1 MSAREIPP
9 PADPASSIEPPDST
23 VSGVWL
29 TAGPVREPITGLLLE
44 LLIPNQP
51 NPGLREAL
59 VEELG
64 RPVKKLEV
72 ALDYLGLRL
81 AGPRMGEGAPLLPV
95 APKAGPD
102 PWREALVIPGGDC
115 PLGLVL
121 ATSDWGLVV
130 LVHEVF
136 GHLGE
141 AERDLVHRYAAM
153 VLAGHAHSAII
164 GRLEREIDAFA
175 AVLARARRHVQILD
189 PSVLWSADGL
199 VRVQFGSPAQTT
211 RNLLREGVDGEHV
224 FVLPAAFVE
233 DRTNYGDLEFI
244 VYLNFFLRRGVRT
257 RIVGVARLRRALAEL
272 LTLTIFGVF
281 DPQAREQ
288 PSFAD
293 LKQRFGVPDQE
304 TYDFLRLAHETFAV
318 RTGSDP
324 AAPVIPADEYFAY
337 TELAE
342 DGDTIVPARDG
353 SEVRLRHTAEGCEAR
368 IIDVSGRVTAKRL
381 SVSPA
386 RHLSGLI
393 PESCLNAVRF
403 ATERPRFGVT
413 PLGTSH
419 GFDPA
424 GDVTSFVVWVNGKGI
439 LVDPSPEALIHLDRL
454 GVASVDVPYVLLTH
468 VHADHDGGLL
478 EKLLSGRRTAV
489 IASDVVY
496 RSLLEKMRLITG
508 YDVESRG
515 LVRHVSANPGQPTVI
530 EVIGEPLRIDTR
542 WNFHPIPTNGF
553 KLRVDDRT
561 FGYSGDTQYD
571 PGRLAA
577 LHEEKRL
584 STDQYEALMH
594 FFWTADGTPTVDLLY
609 HEAGIPPIHTDL
621 AHLRA
626 LPPAVKARTRL
637 VHVADRDVAP
647 ADGLAKPP
655 PFTTHVLLPP
665 TRDTRKRLL
674 LETIRL
680 VGYLYDTPLEVL
692 RELLDRAAVL
702 EWAPDEFIIRKGPV
716 AAAEPLHFFVVADG
730 EAAVKDGRRLLARLG
745 KADSF
750 GEWGIS
756 HQRGFRVADVVAT
769 SPCQCLRLGE
779 AEYWW
784 LVDRQPAIQ
793 GRISRLR
800 RLLPRLELAR
810 ERARLRADGGT
821 EGRGILEHLTT
832 SQLTGFAL
840 FGETRTL
847 PRGAVVIREGDP
859 ADAFYV
865 LLSGHLRADVGDRSV
880 RELAEG
886 DGFGEIALLQGGRRT
901 ATVSVVSADADVL
914 VMRRQDFDT
923 MVATMPAFAWG
934 VWEAATTREEDGR
947 PYNPAP

>member
-1 MSAREIPP
+1 MSVRKTPP
-9 PADPASSIEPPDST
+9 PVDSAPSIEPPAPT

-29 TAGPVREPITGLLLE
+29 TAGRVREPITKLLLE
-44 LLIPNQP
+44 LLAPNQP

-64 RPVKKLEV
+64 RPVKKLDV
-72 ALDYLGLRL
+72 VLDYLGLRR
-81 AGPRMGEGAPLLPV
+81 AGPGIEGAPPLVLV
-95 APKAGPD
+95 APKAGLD
-102 PWREALVIPGGDC
+102 PWREALVTPGGDC

-121 ATSDWGLVV
+121 ATSDRGRVV

-141 AERDLVHRYAAM
+141 AERHLVRRYAA
-153 VLAGHAHSAII
+153 LALEGHTHGATI
-164 GRLEREIDAFA
+164 GRLEREIEAFTA
-175 AVLARARRHVQILD
+175 LLARARRHVQVLD
-189 PSVLWSADGL
+189 PSVLWSADGM

-211 RNLLREGVDGEHV
+211 RNLLREGVEGEHL
-224 FVLPAAFVE
+224 FVLPATFVA
-233 DRTNYGDLEFI
+233 DRTNYGDVEFV
-244 VYLNFFLRRGVRT
+244 VYLNFFIRRGVRT
-257 RIVGVARLRRALAEL
+257 RIAGATRQRRPLVEL
-272 LTLTIFGVF
+272 LTLTIFGLF
-281 DPQAREQ
+281 DPRAHEE
-288 PSFAD
+288 PSFAE
-293 LKQRFGVPDQE
+293 LRRRYGVPDQE
-304 TYDFLRLAHETFAV
+304 TYDLFRLAHETFAV

-324 AAPVIPADEYFAY
+324 ASPVIPADAYFAY

-342 DGDTIVPARDG
+342 TGDTIVQARGG
-353 SEVRLRHTAEGCEAR
+353 SEIRLRLSAGGCDAR
-368 IIDVSGRVTAKRL
+368 IVDASGRVTAKQL
-381 SVSPA
+381 SVSPL
-386 RHLSGLI
+386 RRVSGLI
-393 PESCLNAVRF
+393 PEACLNAVRF

-419 GFDPA
+419 GFDPV
-424 GDVTSFVVWVNGKGI
+424 GDVTSFVVWINGKGI

-454 GVASVDVPYVLLTH
+454 GVAPVDVPYVFLTH

-478 EKLLSGRRTAV
+478 EKLLSGRRTTV

-508 YDVESRG
+508 HDVESRG
-515 LVRHVSANPGQPTVI
+515 LVRHVPANPGQPTVI
-530 EVIGEPLRIDTR
+530 DLIGESVRIDTR

-553 KLRVDDRT
+553 KLRVGDRT

-577 LHEEKRL
+577 LYQEERL

-594 FFWTADGTPTVDLLY
+594 FFWTVDGTPTVDLLF
-609 HEAGIPPIHTDL
+609 HEAGIPPIHTEL
-621 AHLRA
+621 AHLQT

-637 VHVADRDVAP
+637 VHIADREVSP

-655 PFTTHVLLPP
+655 PFTTHVLLAP
-665 TRDTRKRLL
+665 TPATRQRLL

-680 VGYLYDTPLEVL
+680 VGYLYDSPLEVL
-692 RELLDRAAVL
+692 RELLDRAVVL

-716 AAAEPLHFFVVADG
+716 ASGEPLHFFVVADG
-730 EAAVKDGRRLLARLG
+730 EAAVKDGRRLVARLV

-756 HQRGFRVADVVAT
+756 HQRGVRVADVVAT
-769 SPCQCLRLGE
+769 SRCQCIRLGE

-793 GRISRLR
+793 ERISRLR
-800 RLLPRLELAR
+800 RLLPRLEVAQ
-810 ERARLRADGGT
+810 ERARLRADGVAD
-821 EGRGILEHLTT
+821 GRSILEYLTT

-847 PRGAVVIREGDP
+847 PRGAVVVREGDP

-865 LLSGHLRADVGDRSV
+865 LLSGHLQAAAGGRIV
-880 RELAEG
+880 RDLAEG

-901 ATVSVVSADADVL
+901 ATITVASADAEIL

-923 MVATMPAFAWG
+923 MLATMPAFAWR
-934 VWEAATTREEDGR
+934 VWETATTRGEAGR
-947 PYNPAP
+947 P

>member
-1 MSAREIPP
+1 
-9 PADPASSIEPPDST
+9 
-23 VSGVWL
+23 
-29 TAGPVREPITGLLLE
+29 VRDPITGLLLE
-44 LLIPNQP
+44 LLAPNQP

-64 RPVKKLEV
+64 RPAKRLDVV
-72 ALDYLGLRL
+72 LDYLGLRR
-81 AGPRMGEGAPLLPV
+81 AESGIEGTAAVVLV

-102 PWREALVIPGGDC
+102 PWHETLVTPGGDC

-121 ATSDWGLVV
+121 ATSDRGRVI

-141 AERDLVHRYAAM
+141 AEQDLVRRYAAL
-153 VLAGHAHSAII
+153 VLAGHAHEAII
-164 GRLEREIDAFA
+164 GRLERETEAFA
-175 AVLARARRHVQILD
+175 AVLARARRHVQVLD
-189 PSVLWSADGL
+189 PSVLWSADGM

-211 RNLLREGVDGEHV
+211 RNLLREGVEGEHL
-224 FVLPAAFVE
+224 FVLPATFVE
-233 DRTNYGDLEFI
+233 DRTNYADVEFI

-257 RIVGVARLRRALAEL
+257 RIAGAKRQRRALAEL
-272 LTLTIFGVF
+272 LTLTIFGMF
-281 DPQAREQ
+281 DPQAREE
-288 PSFAD
+288 PSFAEVR
-293 LKQRFGVPDQE
+293 QRYGVPDQV
-304 TYDFLRLAHETFAV
+304 TYDLFRLAHETFAV
-318 RTGSDP
+318 RAGSDS
-324 AAPVIPADEYFAY
+324 AASVLPADAYFAY
-337 TELAE
+337 TEFAE
-342 DGDTIVPARDG
+342 NGETVVQARGG
-353 SEVRLRHTAEGCEAR
+353 SEIRLRLLAGGCEAR
-368 IIDVSGRVTAKRL
+368 IVDASGHVTAKQL
-381 SVSPA
+381 SVSPM
-386 RHLSGLI
+386 RRVFGLI
-393 PESCLNAVRF
+393 PDACLNAVRF

-419 GFDPA
+419 GFDPV
-424 GDVTSFVVWVNGKGI
+424 GEVTSFIVWINGKGI

-454 GVASVDVPYVLLTH
+454 GVAPVDVPYVLLTH

-478 EKLLSGRRTAV
+478 EKLLSGRRTMV

-508 YDVESRG
+508 HDVERRG
-515 LVRHVSANPGQPTVI
+515 LVRHVAANPGQPMVI
-530 EVIGEPLRIDTR
+530 ELVGESVWIDTR
-542 WNFHPIPTNGF
+542 WNLHPIPTNGF
-553 KLRVDDRT
+553 KLRVGGRT

-577 LHEEKRL
+577 LHAEKRL
-584 STDQYEALMH
+584 TTDQYEALMH

-609 HEAGIPPIHTDL
+609 HEAGIPPIHTEL

-637 VHVADRDVAP
+637 VHVADRDVSP

-665 TRDTRKRLL
+665 TRATRERLL

-692 RELLDRAAVL
+692 RELLERATVL

-716 AAAEPLHFFVVADG
+716 ASGEPLHFFVVADG
-730 EAAVKDGRRLLARLG
+730 EAAVKDGRRLVAQLV

-769 SPCQCLRLGE
+769 SPCQCIRLGE

-784 LVDRQPAIQ
+784 LVDRQPAVQ
-793 GRISRLR
+793 ERISRLR
-800 RLLPRLELAR
+800 RLLPRLELAQQ
-810 ERARLRADGGT
+810 RARLRADRVS
-821 EGRGILEHLTT
+821 EGQGILEHLTT

-847 PRGAVVIREGDP
+847 LRGAVVVREGDP

-865 LLSGHLRADVGDRSV
+865 LLSGHLQAAVDGRTV

-901 ATVSVVSADADVL
+901 ATITVVSADADVL
-914 VMRRQDFDT
+914 VMRRQDFDR
-923 MVATMPAFAWG
+923 MLVTMPAFAWG
-934 VWEAATTREEDGR
+934 IWETATTREEAGR
-947 PYNPAP
+947 P

>member
-1 MSAREIPP
+1 M
-9 PADPASSIEPPDST
+9 
-23 VSGVWL
+23 SGVWL

-44 LLIPNQP
+44 LLAPNQP

-64 RPVKKLEV
+64 RPVKKLGV
-72 ALDYLGLRL
+72 VLDYLGLRR
-81 AGPRMGEGAPLLPV
+81 AGPDIEGAAPLVLV

-102 PWREALVIPGGDC
+102 PWREALVTPGGDC

-121 ATSDWGLVV
+121 ATSDRGRVV

-141 AERDLVHRYAAM
+141 AEQHLVRRYAAL
-153 VLAGHAHSAII
+153 VLAGHPHEATI
-164 GRLEREIDAFA
+164 GRLEREIEAFT

-189 PSVLWSADGL
+189 PSVLWSADGM

-211 RNLLREGVDGEHV
+211 RNLLREGVEGEHL
-224 FVLPAAFVE
+224 FVLPATFVA
-233 DRTNYGDLEFI
+233 DRTNYGDVEFV

-257 RIVGVARLRRALAEL
+257 RIAGATRQRRPLAEL

-281 DPQAREQ
+281 DPRAREE
-288 PSFAD
+288 PSFAE
-293 LKQRFGVPDQE
+293 LHQRYGVPDQE
-304 TYDFLRLAHETFAV
+304 TYDLFRLAHETFAV

-324 AAPVIPADEYFAY
+324 AAPVIPADAYFAY

-342 DGDTIVPARDG
+342 TGDTVVQARGG
-353 SEVRLRHTAEGCEAR
+353 SEIRLRPVADGCDAR
-368 IIDVSGRVTAKRL
+368 IVDASGRVTAKQL
-381 SVSPA
+381 SVSPM
-386 RHLSGLI
+386 RRVSGLI
-393 PESCLNAVRF
+393 PEACLNAVRF

-419 GFDPA
+419 GFDPV
-424 GDVTSFVVWVNGKGI
+424 GDVTSFVVWINGKGI

-454 GVASVDVPYVLLTH
+454 GVAPVDVPYVFLTH

-478 EKLLSGRRTAV
+478 EKLLSGRRTTV

-508 YDVESRG
+508 HDVESRG
-515 LVRHVSANPGQPTVI
+515 LVRHVPANPGQPTVI
-530 EVIGEPLRIDTR
+530 DLIGEPVRIDTR

-553 KLRVDDRT
+553 KLRVADRT

-571 PGRLAA
+571 PARLAA
-577 LHEEKRL
+577 LHQEKRL

-594 FFWTADGTPTVDLLY
+594 FFWTVDGTPTVDLLY

-637 VHVADRDVAP
+637 VHIADRDVSP

-665 TRDTRKRLL
+665 TRASRQRLL

-692 RELLDRAAVL
+692 RELLDRAVVL

-716 AAAEPLHFFVVADG
+716 ASGEPLHFFVVADG
-730 EAAVKDGRRLLARLG
+730 EAAVKDGRRLVARLV

-769 SPCQCLRLGE
+769 SPCQCIRLGE

-784 LVDRQPAIQ
+784 LVDRQPAVQ
-793 GRISRLR
+793 ERISRLR
-800 RLLPRLELAR
+800 RLLPRLEVAQQ
-810 ERARLRADGGT
+810 RARLRADGVT

-847 PRGAVVIREGDP
+847 PRGAVVVREGDP

-865 LLSGHLRADVGDRSV
+865 LLSGHLQAAVGGRIV

-901 ATVSVVSADADVL
+901 ATITVVSADADVL

-923 MVATMPAFAWG
+923 MLATMPAFAWG
-934 VWEAATTREEDGR
+934 IWETATTREEAGR
-947 PYNPAP
+947 P